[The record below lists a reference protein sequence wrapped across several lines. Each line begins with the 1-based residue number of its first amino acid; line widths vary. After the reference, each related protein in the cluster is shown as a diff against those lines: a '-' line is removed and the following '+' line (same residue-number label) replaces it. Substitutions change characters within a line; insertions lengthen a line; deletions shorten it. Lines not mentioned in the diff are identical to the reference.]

1 MTCNKTAVFTF
12 LLLELTQSIVDVGT
26 FGNGEFSKWYIFTL
40 QEKSNFLVM
49 HSFTKCFSDTRANQT
64 VNKLLL
70 VLSLHFVV
78 TGSVKNVLEIVY
90 KNVFEIMTLPN
101 NLVFICRFTGSIV
114 LDSIHSL
121 WFTLYDEICVCC
133 QNMVHG
139 NFN

>member
-1 MTCNKTAVFTF
+1 
-12 LLLELTQSIVDVGT
+12 
-26 FGNGEFSKWYIFTL
+26 
-40 QEKSNFLVM
+40 M

-121 WFTLYDEICVCC
+121 
-133 QNMVHG
+133 
-139 NFN
+139 